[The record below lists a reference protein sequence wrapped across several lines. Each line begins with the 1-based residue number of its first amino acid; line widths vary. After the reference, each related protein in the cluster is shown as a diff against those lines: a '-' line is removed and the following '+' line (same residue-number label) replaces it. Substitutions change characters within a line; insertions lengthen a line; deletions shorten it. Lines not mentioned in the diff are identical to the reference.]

1 MTTLGKVHRPGTI
14 TFIGILLYIKAV
26 IAAVAAFALIFGKDS
41 EVAANAG
48 LTSDNL
54 LYSGIAEA
62 IAAVFLVIAA
72 WYLMSGSKGARIV
85 VAVVVAFRL
94 AVLVWVMLTHHTG
107 GAAGHGIVSALFA
120 VLILWMLYGDQRSE
134 EYFEGQ
140 A

>member
-14 TFIGILLYIKAV
+14 TFIGILLYVKAV

-62 IAAVFLVIAA
+62 IAAVLLVVAA
-72 WYLMSGSKGARIV
+72 WYLMSGSNGARIV
-85 VAVVVAFRL
+85 VTVVVAFRL

-120 VLILWMLYGDQRSE
+120 VLILWMLYGDQRSD
-134 EYFEGQ
+134 EYFKGQ

>member
-1 MTTLGKVHRPGTI
+1 MTTPDTIHRPGTI
-14 TFIGILLYIKAV
+14 TFIGILLYIKAL
-26 IAAVAAFALIFGKDS
+26 IAAVAAFALIFGRDS
-41 EVAANAG
+41 EVASNAG

-62 IAAVFLVIAA
+62 IAAVLLVLSA
-72 WYLMSGSKGARIV
+72 WYLMSGSNGARIF

-107 GAAGHGIVSALFA
+107 GTAGHGILSALFA
-120 VLILWMLYGDQRSE
+120 VLILWMLYGDHRAE
-134 EYFEGQ
+134 EYFKGQ